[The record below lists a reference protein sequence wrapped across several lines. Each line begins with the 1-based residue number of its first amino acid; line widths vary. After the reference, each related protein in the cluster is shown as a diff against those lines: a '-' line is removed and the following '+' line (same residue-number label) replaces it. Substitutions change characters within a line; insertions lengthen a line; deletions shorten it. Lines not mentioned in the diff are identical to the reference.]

1 MAGEMAGEATANTSR
16 ALDVLER
23 LLGLPSAD
31 LRVTLTSACNLI
43 AEALS
48 ADKVDGFLYDPSKDS
63 LVAVGSSTQPL
74 SATQKRLGL
83 DVLPVSNGGRVV
95 YVYKTGETF
104 VTGHLE
110 DDAEEL
116 RGIKESL
123 KIRSKL
129 GVALDV
135 GGARKGMI
143 MVASLQPEK
152 FGPGEVRLTE
162 TIVRWVGMVVHRSEL
177 IRQIAANAVE
187 EGRRA
192 AADELVTVLAHDL
205 RNLLSPIAARL
216 NLIQA
221 RAMRERRDADAKDAE
236 IASTALQRMGRMI
249 SDILDGARIDQGIF
263 HLDLQPVDLVVLAED
278 AARILSRP
286 GQPVTVSAAEPVLIP
301 ADANRLRQLLENVL
315 SNAVQHSPQGGP
327 VTVMVSRQQRD
338 DGMWGQ
344 LEIIDQGP
352 GIRPDLLPHVF
363 ERFAVGK
370 QSGGLGLGLYLAKK
384 IAHAH
389 GGDLAVQSQ
398 VGKGAHFTL
407 TLPGFREAS
416 P

>member
-1 MAGEMAGEATANTSR
+1 
-16 ALDVLER
+16 
-23 LLGLPSAD
+23 
-31 LRVTLTSACNLI
+31 
-43 AEALS
+43 
-48 ADKVDGFLYDPSKDS
+48 
-63 LVAVGSSTQPL
+63 
-74 SATQKRLGL
+74 
-83 DVLPVSNGGRVV
+83 VV

-116 RGIKESL
+116 RGVKESL

-143 MVASLQPEK
+143 MVASLQAEK
-152 FGPGEVRLTE
+152 FGPAEVRLTE
-162 TIVRWVGMVVHRSEL
+162 TIVRWVGVVVHRSEL
-177 IRQIAANAVE
+177 IQQIAANAVE

-249 SDILDGARIDQGIF
+249 GDILDGARIDQGIF
-263 HLDLQPVDLVVLAED
+263 HLELQPVDLVVLAGE

-301 ADANRLRQLLENVL
+301 ADSNRLRQLLENVL
-315 SNAVQHSPQGGP
+315 SNAVQHSQKGGP
-327 VTVMVSRQQRD
+327 VTVMVSRQQRE

-398 VGKGAHFTL
+398 LGKGAHFTL